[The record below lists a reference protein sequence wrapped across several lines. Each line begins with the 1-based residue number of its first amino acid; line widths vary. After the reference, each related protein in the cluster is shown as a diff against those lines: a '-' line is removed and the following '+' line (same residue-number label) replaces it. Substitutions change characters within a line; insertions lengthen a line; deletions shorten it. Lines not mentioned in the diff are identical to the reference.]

1 MRILYLAHRIP
12 YPPNKGDKIR
22 SYHHVRYLA
31 VRHDV
36 HLVAFVDAPEDER
49 GAEALRSYCRDVVLV
64 PLDKRVALCRGLGA
78 LARGRSLSEGYFAS
92 ARMRQAV
99 ERATSAVRFDV
110 VWAFSSPMMQY
121 VSAVD
126 AAWKVADFVD
136 VDSEKW
142 RQFAAH
148 ERGPLRWAYQIEAT
162 RLRAFERHS
171 GGRADCVLFVSEAEA
186 ALYRTFCAEH
196 TDVRVI
202 PNGVDTA
209 YFTAFDGGHSDPTGH
224 LLFTGAMDYR
234 PNIEAVIDCA
244 RKILPLVRRDVPD
257 VRLVAVGHRPAQR
270 LLREVARHDGA
281 LQIAGSVPDI
291 RPYFRD
297 ARVYVAPLRLG
308 RGVQNK
314 ILEAMAMG
322 VPVVASPLAVEGL
335 DVEAGRHVL
344 VAETPEQFAAA
355 VVSLWRDPARCR
367 SMAEAALRLVETRYS
382 WVANL
387 ELVDACLPAVGRG
400 EEGKSKASMALRADA
415 PVAAKPFAATD
426 NCY

>member
-22 SYHHVRYLA
+22 SYHHVRHLA
-31 VRHDV
+31 ARHDV
-36 HLVAFVDAPEDER
+36 HLIAFVDAPEDAR
-49 GAEALRSYCRDVVLV
+49 GAEALRAFCRDVVLV
-64 PLDKRVALCRGLGA
+64 PLDKRVALCRGLA
-78 LARGRSLSEGYFAS
+78 TLACGRSISEGYFAS

-99 ERATSAVRFDV
+99 ERATSATRFDV

-121 VSAVD
+121 VAAVD

-162 RLRAFERHS
+162 RLQAFEHHS
-171 GGRADCVLFVSEAEA
+171 GCQADCVLFISEAEA
-186 ALYRTFCAEH
+186 ARYRTVCAEH

-202 PNGVDTA
+202 SNGVDTG
-209 YFTAFDGGHSDPTGH
+209 YFKASDEEHSSAAGH
-224 LLFTGAMDYR
+224 LLFTGALDYR
-234 PNIEAVIDCA
+234 PNIEAVIGCA
-244 RKILPLVRRDVPD
+244 REILPLIRRDVAD
-257 VRLVAVGHRPAQR
+257 ARLVAVGHRPAKR
-270 LLREVARHDGA
+270 LLHEVARHSGA

-291 RPYFRD
+291 RPYFHE

-322 VPVVASPLAVEGL
+322 VPVVASRLAVDGL
-335 DVEAGRHVL
+335 DVQAGQHVM
-344 VAETPEQFAAA
+344 VADTNEQFAAA
-355 VVSLWRDPARCR
+355 VVALWRDPVRR
-367 SMAEAALRLVETRYS
+367 QSLAEAAVRLVETRYT
-382 WVANL
+382 WAGNL
-387 ELVDACLPAVGRG
+387 EGLGSCLPAVARCRT
-400 EEGKSKASMALRADA
+400 SKQLAARAAS
-415 PVAAKPFAATD
+415 
-426 NCY
+426 Y